1 MTALQVLDTIRNEI
15 VAAGGRESGVL
26 ACWRGKNP
34 GRLLRLA
41 LTLEYLEWA
50 ANPDGTIEP
59 EIVSLASMQRA
70 AGYIDYLDAMMVR
83 ALGELA
89 VSEAQRVAALIAH
102 MIVEERPAEINERNL
117 YQRTGFSKLRD
128 KKFRDDVLA
137 ELEEA
142 GWLRRRKVAHGGQ
155 GRPSSS
161 LDVNPQ
167 LWVAN

>member
-59 EIVSLASMQRA
+59 EIVSPASMKRA
-70 AGYIDYLDAMMVR
+70 ASYIDYLDAMMVR

-89 VSEAQRVAALIAH
+89 VSEAQRVAALIAR
-102 MIVEERPAEINERNL
+102 MILEERPAEINERSL
-117 YQRTGFSKLRD
+117 YRRAGFSELRD
-128 KKFRDDVLA
+128 KEFRDDVLA
-137 ELEEA
+137 ELERA
-142 GWLRRRKVAHGGQ
+142 GWVRRKRSVT
-155 GRPSSS
+155 GRKPSPS
-161 LDVNPQ
+161 LEINPQ
-167 LWVAN
+167 L

>member
-1 MTALQVLDTIRNEI
+1 
-15 VAAGGRESGVL
+15 
-26 ACWRGKNP
+26 
-34 GRLLRLA
+34 
-41 LTLEYLEWA
+41 
-50 ANPDGTIEP
+50 
-59 EIVSLASMQRA
+59 MQRA

-142 GWLRRRKVAHGGQ
+142 GWLRRRKVAPGGQ
-155 GRPSSS
+155 GGRPSSS

-167 LWVAN
+167 LWVAS